1 MLVHR
6 RIYAWIQANPGKVNL
21 WQAIAATLLFAV
33 PFLVM
38 QGGQYVEFFLS
49 AVICMTLA
57 WRRSRPVPAA
67 AAQAAACILQL
78 FLVPVTALPADI
90 FAYVT
95 VYSLAAF
102 APRWASVGGFSLAS
116 VGGVLFVAQYAVIP
130 SMDSGYSLQIALEQG
145 VPVWIALEA
154 VLLVA
159 WTFGDLT
166 RTRRLAVQALEDRA
180 YRLEVERQQERDL
193 AAADE
198 RSHIAREMHDI
209 VAHSLS
215 VIITQ
220 ADGARYASAEDPEV
234 APKTLGVIAET
245 GRGSLR
251 EMRRLLGVLR
261 GDEAASTRPLP
272 TLADVDALVD
282 SVRRGGVDVEVLAQG
297 TPRRPLPQGAELS
310 AYRVIQESLTNVLKH
325 AGPRAGAE
333 VSLQWSAKGLDITV
347 RDNGHGAASGLS
359 TDGLGQGI
367 TGMSERLALYD
378 GTLKAAPWAGGG
390 FRVEA
395 FIPYTEA

>member
-6 RIYAWIQANPGKVNL
+6 RLYAWLQANSGKVNF
-21 WQAIAATLLFAV
+21 WQAIAATLIFAV
-33 PFLVM
+33 PFLLTR
-38 QGGQYVEFFLS
+38 GGQYVEFVLS
-49 AVICMTLA
+49 AAICMSLG
-57 WRRSRPVPAA
+57 WRRSRPVAA
-67 AAQAAACILQL
+67 AAVQAAACVLQL
-78 FLVPVTALPADI
+78 FLVPVTGLPADI
-90 FAYVT
+90 FVLVT

-102 APRWASVGGFSLAS
+102 APRWASIAGLALAVVGGALFLLRYIFPDIAGAS
-116 VGGVLFVAQYAVIP
+116 ISVIAFIDLVAI
-130 SMDSGYSLQIALEQG
+130 
-145 VPVWIALEA
+145 EA
-154 VLLVA
+154 VVLVA

-180 YRLEVERQQERDL
+180 HRLEVEHQQEREL

-220 ADGARYASAEDPEV
+220 ADGARYASAADPDI

-245 GRGSLR
+245 GRSSLR

-272 TLADVDALVD
+272 SLADVEELLGTVKRSGLEAAF
-282 SVRRGGVDVEVLAQG
+282 SVTG
-297 TPRRPLPQGAELS
+297 TPRRPLPPGAELT

-325 AGPRAGAE
+325 AGPDASAKIA
-333 VSLQWSAKGLDITV
+333 LQWTSAGLELGV
-347 RDNGHGAASGLS
+347 NDNGLGAASALHD
-359 TDGLGQGI
+359 DGAGQGI
-367 TGMSERLALYD
+367 KGMAERLSLYD
-378 GTLKAAPWAGGG
+378 GTLTAAPAVGGG
-390 FRVEA
+390 FRVKA

>member
-6 RIYAWIQANPGKVNL
+6 RIYAWTQAHPRDVDL
-21 WQAIAATLLFAV
+21 LVAFCLTLVFAV
-33 PFLVM
+33 PFLLS
-38 QGGQYVEFFLS
+38 GGAETEFWLS
-49 AVICMTLA
+49 AIICMSLA
-57 WRRSRPVPAA
+57 WRRTRPVPAA
-67 AAQAAACILQL
+67 AVQAAACLLQL
-78 FLVPVTALPADI
+78 YLVPVTGLPADI
-90 FAYVT
+90 FVLAM

-102 APRWASVGGFSLAS
+102 APRWASLAGLALALI
-116 VGGVLFVAQYAVIP
+116 GGVLFLLRYFVMLTPETRLDLNALVAITISVVAV
-130 SMDSGYSLQIALEQG
+130 
-145 VPVWIALEA
+145 EA
-154 VLLVA
+154 VVLVS

-166 RTRRLAVQALEDRA
+166 RTRRLAVQALQDRA
-180 YRLEVERQQERDL
+180 HRLEVEREQEREL

-220 ADGARYASAEDPEV
+220 ADGARYASADDPDI

-261 GDEAASTRPLP
+261 GDDAASTRPLP
-272 TLADVDALVD
+272 SLADIDELLE
-282 SVRRGGVDVEVLAQG
+282 SVKRGGLEASFSVSGA
-297 TPRRPLPQGAELS
+297 PRRSLPTGAELT
-310 AYRVIQESLTNVLKH
+310 AYRVVQESLTNVLKH
-325 AGPRAGAE
+325 AGRDAHARVE
-333 VSLQWSAKGLDITV
+333 LQWTPAGLKLTV
-347 RDNGHGAASGLS
+347 QDDGIGAASALHD
-359 TDGLGQGI
+359 DGAGQGI
-367 TGMSERLALYD
+367 KGMGERLSLYD
-378 GTLKAAPWAGGG
+378 GTLDAAPAAGGG